1 MVPPWWDPG
10 VFKGPGMGGGPLPCK
25 FLPRAV
31 SCPGSSFTFS
41 SFGMEWIRQ
50 APGKGLELVAAI
62 SKDGGY
68 TNYAPSVKGRF
79 TISRDNSQSTVTLQ
93 MKSLKEDDTATYYCA
108 KEAGAGGAGY
118 CGGPDPHIV
127 TKLSAL
133 LCGDLTWSP
142 LSGSG
147 VLSPGRTDM
156 AATTSLSPN
165 IPQLFPQIS
174 APPESPDW
182 TLPPKRTTR
191 PPTTAPKKLVLV
203 VLVIVVAPTPTS

>member
-1 MVPPWWDPG
+1 
-10 VFKGPGMGGGPLPCK
+10 
-25 FLPRAV
+25 
-31 SCPGSSFTFS
+31 
-41 SFGMEWIRQ
+41 MEWIRQ

-174 APPESPDW
+174 APPETPDW
-182 TLPPKRTTR
+182 TLPPSPDPCTQPSSLPSASAIVPKTVLL
-191 PPTTAPKKLVLV
+191 PPSEGPHSLDLLMV
-203 VLVIVVAPTPTS
+203 